1 MLAPIFLKG
10 VPEMIIRSASRGVL
24 RKTSAPK
31 RAISKRGVMLVIIST
46 KQHDRP
52 KNIGQRLFLRPQ
64 LMASSKVV
72 SMTFGGNSSL
82 MMRSLATCAD
92 HSAPCAAHAALAVPS
107 RVRRFSRYGPDQEK
121 G

>member
-24 RKTSAPK
+24 RNTSAPK

-64 LMASSKVV
+64 LMASSRVV
-72 SMTFGGNSSL
+72 RMTLGGSCSF
-82 MMRSLATCAD
+82 MQD
-92 HSAPCAAHAALAVPS
+92 SALPYGPHVAPAAPS
-107 RVRRFSRYGPDQEK
+107 RGH
-121 G
+121 